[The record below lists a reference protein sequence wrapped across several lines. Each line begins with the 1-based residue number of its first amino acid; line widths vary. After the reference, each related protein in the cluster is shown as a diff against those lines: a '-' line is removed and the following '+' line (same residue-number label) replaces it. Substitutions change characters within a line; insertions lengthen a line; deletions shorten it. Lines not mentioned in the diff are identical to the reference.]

1 MPSNLFRCEVYARA
15 CVFSVVTFVDVRY
28 FIVMLFLLSYQPYK
42 CEESMQ
48 YDTLLQSVKEFYD
61 VDEII
66 THTNLV
72 YPLP

>member
-1 MPSNLFRCEVYARA
+1 MYARA

-28 FIVMLFLLSYQPYK
+28 FIVMLFLLSYQPYN

>member
-1 MPSNLFRCEVYARA
+1 
-15 CVFSVVTFVDVRY
+15 
-28 FIVMLFLLSYQPYK
+28 
-42 CEESMQ
+42 MQ

-61 VDEII
+61 VDENI